1 MALYVFYVQPQ
12 RKGKLVGNGIHH
24 QHRFLGI
31 DCIFYLGGGCFPN
44 VLFDWEF
51 MVCGKSSKYFSI
63 SILFLNK
70 A

>member
-31 DCIFYLGGGCFPN
+31 DCIFYLGGGGVFSQRPFSTGS
-44 VLFDWEF
+44 LWFDVRNF
-51 MVCGKSSKYFSI
+51 NIGK
-63 SILFLNK
+63 
-70 A
+70 